1 MQIISST
8 FFNLMDVP
16 ERLDWTKKL
25 CTFFPS
31 FRKYY
36 WNWGLMHDLEERGV
50 DMFADQKK
58 SKHLRCLTNLS
69 SFRWLN
75 IWASSTFR
83 WKTMEGVLY
92 LEWIVI
98 QNLKIIFF
106 SKVNR
111 TNLFKEL
118 VIHKSRSSLNVEWSL
133 FAKCIQ
139 ACNCVSFWE
148 HP

>member
-83 WKTMEGVLY
+83 WKTVEGVLS